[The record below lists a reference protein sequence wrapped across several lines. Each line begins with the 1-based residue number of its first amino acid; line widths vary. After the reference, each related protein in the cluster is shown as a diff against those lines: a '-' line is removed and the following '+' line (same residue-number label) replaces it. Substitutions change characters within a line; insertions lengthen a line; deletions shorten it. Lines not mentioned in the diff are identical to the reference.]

1 MSAFGCAAK
10 CVASS
15 VSRSVIDDDAD
26 RGGGGEL
33 LGAQHGRDLLGAGI
47 ALCEVVE
54 RLQRAR
60 QPLSR
65 SRSRHWPTALV
76 YIQFRSF
83 IVGWTYSERAP
94 FLCEHHALSTS
105 VGQLESFGGGLGGS
119 RPASI
124 RGSWSRMKPLLR
136 IRKSAR

>member
-1 MSAFGCAAK
+1 MMMPTAAGAVS
-10 CVASS
+10 CS
-15 VSRSVIDDDAD
+15 VRSTAAISWARASRSARSSNVSSA
-26 RGGGGEL
+26 
-33 LGAQHGRDLLGAGI
+33 LGH
-47 ALCEVVE
+47 
-54 RLQRAR
+54 
-60 QPLSR
+60 PLSR

-76 YIQFRSF
+76 YIPFRSF

>member
-60 QPLSR
+60 PPLIEVSEQALADSAGVYTVPLVHCGVDVFRTCTVPVRASR
-65 SRSRHWPTALV
+65 AQH
-76 YIQFRSF
+76 
-83 IVGWTYSERAP
+83 
-94 FLCEHHALSTS
+94 LS
-105 VGQLESFGGGLGGS
+105 GS
-119 RPASI
+119 A
-124 RGSWSRMKPLLR
+124 
-136 IRKSAR
+136 